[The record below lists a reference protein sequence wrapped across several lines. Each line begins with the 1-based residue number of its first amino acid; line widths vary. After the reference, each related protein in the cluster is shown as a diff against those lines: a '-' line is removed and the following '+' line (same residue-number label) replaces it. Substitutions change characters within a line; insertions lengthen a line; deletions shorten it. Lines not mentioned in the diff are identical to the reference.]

1 MENCEIMT
9 CCPSGVPPE
18 ESIDTVI
25 TQSSKI
31 ETQVNIQ
38 VPPANNGESY
48 EILKECMKEGICRG
62 SRVEIEVQEGAE
74 IIDKGRVTYAIA
86 HSRTSLVG
94 IVGNITEGS
103 ITISPAW
110 EEAFKFGS
118 TDYRAGTRTDLGY
131 FDISGKYVLE
141 VHAFR

>member
-1 MENCEIMT
+1 
-9 CCPSGVPPE
+9 
-18 ESIDTVI
+18 
-25 TQSSKI
+25 
-31 ETQVNIQ
+31 
-38 VPPANNGESY
+38 
-48 EILKECMKEGICRG
+48 MKEGICRG

-74 IIDKGRVTYAIA
+74 IIDKGRVTYAVA

-94 IVGNITEGS
+94 IVGSITES
-103 ITISPAW
+103 SVTISPAW